1 MALAWSADCVLR
13 SKATKAAER
22 DNPAIKNSTNETFK
36 ITDVKLYLPVI
47 TSSTQ
52 DDNKLLEQLKI
63 GFKRTIKWIKN
74 WPEMSNQSKKG
85 NWKNVDVLIDGK
97 SFFDA
102 PIKNKNETYRAID
115 EMGRNND
122 YTTGN
127 LLDYEYFSK
136 HYKLIAIA

>member
-13 SKATKAAER
+13 SKATKAAEG
-22 DNPAIKNSTNETFK
+22 DNPAINNPTNETFK
-36 ITDVKLYLPVI
+36 ITDIKLYVPVV

-63 GFKRTIKWIKN
+63 GFKRTIKWNKN
-74 WPEMSNQSKKG
+74 RPEMSNQSKKG

-97 SFFDA
+97 SFFDIA
-102 PIKNKNETYRAID
+102 IKNKKETYKAID

-136 HYKLIAIA
+136 HYILIAT

>member
-13 SKATKAAER
+13 SKATKAAEG
-22 DNPAIKNSTNETFK
+22 DNPAINNPTNETFK
-36 ITDVKLYLPVI
+36 ITDIKLYVPVV

-63 GFKRTIKWIKN
+63 GFKRTIKWNKN
-74 WPEMSNQSKKG
+74 RPEMSNQSKKG

-97 SFFDA
+97 SFFDI
-102 PIKNKNETYRAID
+102 PIKNKKETYKAID
-115 EMGRNND
+115 EMGRSND

-136 HYKLIAIA
+136 HYILIAT

>member
-1 MALAWSADCVLR
+1 MALTWSADCVLR
-13 SKATKAAER
+13 SKATKAAEG
-22 DNPAIKNSTNETFK
+22 DNPAINNPTNETFK
-36 ITDVKLYLPVI
+36 ITDIKLYVPVV

-63 GFKRTIKWIKN
+63 GFKRTIKWNKN
-74 WPEMSNQSKKG
+74 RSEMSNQSKKG

-97 SFFDA
+97 SFFDI
-102 PIKNKNETYRAID
+102 PIKNKKETYKAID

-136 HYKLIAIA
+136 HYILIAT